1 MPVDDKQKYSY
12 FARFSLGLARLDKLS
27 RVSQIDIT
35 ELDNL
40 LYNRM
45 TLESL
50 FKLLPKEDFKKFKRL
65 MSQTGLDWKNPTG
78 IRSFILL
85 KQFCDNERD
94 ILEPYK
100 SIESGVTK
108 SKPLAVHATIQNP
121 PPPPCNQGIHATN
134 QSPPRSW
141 YPKNL
146 IFPCPI
152 TGHSHEMNTC
162 KQFFSMTPE
171 ERWTG
176 IPKRMICFSCLRPK
190 NRCNN
195 YKCMFMSSIPEE
207 LTCQACVETAKV
219 KGFNP
224 FNILFCR
231 KRAHAETRAPYDSIK
246 STFEKYLG
254 RFTPGINDW
263 DLKYSVNFMK
273 QVYTAIPCNPTMDCK
288 CCEIPSGLSM
298 STPSIN
304 TQTGAMKPSNVSSII
319 PETQDHSF
327 YMMQILKFGNEN
339 VLTFF
344 DSGANLNLI
353 SGELAADLNL
363 QTISKKPSKLT
374 VVGGSLVRTEYGTYQ
389 CCLGPNESGNYYEL
403 TCQGIDKVTSEFKQY
418 DLSEIS
424 KEFKDNT
431 DPDLAS
437 EPTPPYIGGS
447 DVKLLI
453 GIKNTNLSPILLKIL
468 PSSIAVYRSP
478 FTDIWGSRLI
488 FAGPHSSF
496 TKANGAIKADISNA
510 IFHMKQDAEIRPWEE
525 KQIPFSITVDKRFN
539 ISIHPHPLNEED
551 ILDVGGR

>member
-1 MPVDDKQKYSY
+1 
-12 FARFSLGLARLDKLS
+12 
-27 RVSQIDIT
+27 
-35 ELDNL
+35 
-40 LYNRM
+40 
-45 TLESL
+45 
-50 FKLLPKEDFKKFKRL
+50 
-65 MSQTGLDWKNPTG
+65 
-78 IRSFILL
+78 
-85 KQFCDNERD
+85 
-94 ILEPYK
+94 
-100 SIESGVTK
+100 
-108 SKPLAVHATIQNP
+108 
-121 PPPPCNQGIHATN
+121 
-134 QSPPRSW
+134 
-141 YPKNL
+141 
-146 IFPCPI
+146 
-152 TGHSHEMNTC
+152 
-162 KQFFSMTPE
+162 
-171 ERWTG
+171 
-176 IPKRMICFSCLRPK
+176 
-190 NRCNN
+190 
-195 YKCMFMSSIPEE
+195 
-207 LTCQACVETAKV
+207 
-219 KGFNP
+219 
-224 FNILFCR
+224 
-231 KRAHAETRAPYDSIK
+231 
-246 STFEKYLG
+246 
-254 RFTPGINDW
+254 
-263 DLKYSVNFMK
+263 
-273 QVYTAIPCNPTMDCK
+273 
-288 CCEIPSGLSM
+288 
-298 STPSIN
+298 
-304 TQTGAMKPSNVSSII
+304 
-319 PETQDHSF
+319 
-327 YMMQILKFGNEN
+327 MQILRFGNKH